1 MSCHSD
7 LVRIKSKDLRIKR
20 IELMSTDT
28 GSHSHSGV
36 QNPKAP
42 QVASLYPQKPSP
54 SKNKPE
60 PSNISLQASCH
71 TFTVIL
77 RPFPIKCFPCGSACK
92 ESACSVGDLGLT
104 PGLGRSPGEGKGY
117 PLQYS
122 GLENSM
128 DCIFHGDSFTFIF
141 LSNSSGCEVVWG
153 AAGVTFTAPTNQGE
167 VTLDWGAGEWHKNIL
182 RSSRSWKL
190 TPVYLPG
197 ESHGQRSLARYSPWG
212 CPESD
217 TTEAT

>member
-28 GSHSHSGV
+28 GYHSHSGV
-36 QNPKAP
+36 QDPKAP

-92 ESACSVGDLGLT
+92 ESACSVGNLGLIR
-104 PGLGRSPGEGKGY
+104 GQED
-117 PLQYS
+117 PLQKGMATHSSILAWRIPGTKEPS
-122 GLENSM
+122 GLQSM
-128 DCIFHGDSFTFIF
+128 GS
-141 LSNSSGCEVVWG
+141 
-153 AAGVTFTAPTNQGE
+153 
-167 VTLDWGAGEWHKNIL
+167 
-182 RSSRSWKL
+182 
-190 TPVYLPG
+190 
-197 ESHGQRSLARYSPWG
+197 QRVRH
-212 CPESD
+212 D
-217 TTEAT
+217 